1 MPSAKRPSA
10 PAKRS
15 GTRFRFIGE
24 TIGEL
29 KKVTWLTRREVAY
42 LTGLVLVVTIAV
54 GVFLGLVDLGFTN
67 LVNKLLL
74 GQ

>member
-1 MPSAKRPSA
+1 MASAKRSSA

-24 TIGEL
+24 TIAEL

-42 LTGLVLVVTIAV
+42 LTGLVLVVTITV
-54 GVFLGLVDLGFTN
+54 GVFLGLIDLGFTN